1 MDRTAP
7 APTFALAP
15 SPVSRQHGG
24 TLLGFIVGLVVGLA
38 VALGVAI
45 YITKVPVPFMNKGLN
60 RSAER
65 DAAEEQKNKD
75 WDPNAPLYGKNPAR
89 PVEKA
94 EPADAAAGDSRPKDA
109 ATQVDPK
116 SADPIGDLAKASEAK
131 SKSDAKAETKP
142 EASDPFIYYVQAG
155 AYRTSEEAEAQR
167 ARLGMIGLEA
177 KISEREQGGRVVH
190 RVRVGPLN
198 TKVEAERVRD
208 RLEDAR
214 IDSAMV
220 RVQR

>member
-1 MDRTAP
+1 MDRTASPSTP
-7 APTFALAP
+7 ATVALR
-15 SPVSRQHGG
+15 RQRGG

-60 RSAER
+60 RSAEQ

-94 EPADAAAGDSRPKDA
+94 EPADAAQSEAKPKDA
-109 ATQVDPK
+109 ATKVDPK
-116 SADPIGDLAKASEAK
+116 STDPIGDLARASEGKPKADGK
-131 SKSDAKAETKP
+131 TDSKPD
-142 EASDPFIYYVQAG
+142 ASDPFIYYVQAG
-155 AYRTSEEAEAQR
+155 AYRTTDEAEAQR